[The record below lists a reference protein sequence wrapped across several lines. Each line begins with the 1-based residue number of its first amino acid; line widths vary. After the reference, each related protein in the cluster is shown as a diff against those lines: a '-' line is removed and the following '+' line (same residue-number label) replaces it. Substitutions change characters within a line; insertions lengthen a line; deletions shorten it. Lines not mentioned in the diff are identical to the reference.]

1 MERFKEFKI
10 GVIGCGYWGTNIVNT
25 LEQLK
30 IKNLFIYDVSNSKRK
45 LMKKKFPFARV
56 VNNLDIL
63 IKKDLDCYFL
73 VTPASTHYKIALKLL
88 NRKKDVFIEK
98 PVTLKSKHLKELIS
112 ITKKNKNILMAGYI
126 YNYNNYIDY
135 IKKTLKKKFLGKI
148 KYIYF
153 ERCNLGPIRNDASCI
168 WDLAS
173 HDISTSIYLLNKL
186 PNKIKSEKFDFLKKN
201 KFDIST
207 LNLSFNNI
215 KVQIKSSWLYPEK
228 TRKLI
233 IIGEK
238 KMLQFDEISSENK
251 IKIYNKFATYYPN
264 IVSKFSKKFFSP
276 NAKIKIGKTF
286 EPKIKFFPP
295 LKKEVIHFLEC
306 VKKRKIPLTDGNYAL
321 KVSKII
327 EKIEKERSKMN

>member
-1 MERFKEFKI
+1 MKKYKELKI
-10 GVIGCGYWGTNIVNT
+10 GVIGCGYWGTNIVKT

-30 IKNLFIYDVSNSKRK
+30 IKNIFIFDTSFTKIK
-45 LMKKKFPFARV
+45 LMKKKFPFAV
-56 VNNLDIL
+56 GVENLDVL
-63 IKKDLDCYFL
+63 IEKNLDCYFL

-88 NRKKDVFIEK
+88 KKRKDVFVEK
-98 PVTLKSKHLKELIS
+98 PVTLKSKNLKSLIS
-112 ITKKNKNILMAGYI
+112 VAKKNKSILMSGYI
-126 YNYNNYIDY
+126 YNYNNYINY
-135 IKKTLKKKFLGKI
+135 IKKILEKKNLGNI

-153 ERCNLGPIRNDASCI
+153 ERCNLGPIRNDASCV

-207 LNLSFNNI
+207 LNLNFNNI
-215 KVQIKSSWLYPEK
+215 QVEIKSSWLYPEK

-238 KMLQFDEISSENK
+238 RMLQFDEILSEKK
-251 IKIYNKFATYYPN
+251 IKIYNKFATYYPDL
-264 IVSKFSKKFFSP
+264 VGKFSKKFFSP

-286 EPKIKFFPP
+286 EPKIKFFSP
-295 LKKEVIHFLEC
+295 LKKEITHFLEC
-306 VKKRKIPLTDGNYAL
+306 VIKRKIPLTDGEYAL
-321 KVSKII
+321 KISKIV
-327 EKIEKERSKMN
+327 EKIEKVNSR

>member
-1 MERFKEFKI
+1 MEKYKELKI
-10 GVIGCGYWGTNIVNT
+10 GIIGCGYWGTNIVAT

-30 IKNLFIYDVSNSKRK
+30 IKNIFISDASNSKLK
-45 LMKKKFPFARV
+45 LMKKKFPFV
-56 VNNLDIL
+56 KDVKNLNAL
-63 IKKDLDCYFL
+63 IEKNLDCYFL
-73 VTPASTHYKIALKLL
+73 VTPANTHYKIALELL
-88 NRKKDVFIEK
+88 KKKKDVFVEK
-98 PVTLKSKHLKELIS
+98 PVTLKSQNLEKLIS
-112 ITKKNKNILMAGYI
+112 IAKKNKNILMSGYI
-126 YNYNNYIDY
+126 YNHNNYINY
-135 IKKTLKKKFLGKI
+135 IKKTLERKILGNI

-186 PNKIKSEKFDFLKKN
+186 PNTVKSEKFDFLKKN

-207 LNLSFNNI
+207 INLNFNNI
-215 KVQIKSSWLYPEK
+215 HVEIKSSWLYPEK

-238 KMLQFDEISSENK
+238 KMLQFDEISSKNK

-264 IVSKFSKKFFSP
+264 IVSKYSKKFFSP
-276 NAKIKIGKTF
+276 NAKIKVGKTF
-286 EPKIKFFPP
+286 EPKINFFPP

-306 VKKRKIPLTDGNYAL
+306 VKKRKKPLTDGNHAL
-321 KVSKII
+321 KISKII
-327 EKIEKERSKMN
+327 EKIEKVKPRLN